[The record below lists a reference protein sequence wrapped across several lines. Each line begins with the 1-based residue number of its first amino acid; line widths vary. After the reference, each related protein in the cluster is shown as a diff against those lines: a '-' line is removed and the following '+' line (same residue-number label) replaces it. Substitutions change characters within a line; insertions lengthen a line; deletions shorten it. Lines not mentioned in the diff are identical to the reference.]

1 MNLLDK
7 QNSIKLILY
16 IYIYNFI
23 LLVYKNELSLHYIEI
38 KIKNISFV

>member
-7 QNSIKLILY
+7 QNSIKLI